1 MDGCLYVVSVSGGKD
16 STATCLHLRELGIPH
31 RRVFADTG
39 WELPE
44 TYTYIREVLEPA
56 LGPIDWV
63 RGPRQMEEL
72 IRHKGMFPS
81 RRRRFCTEQ
90 LKFLPI
96 KRYLH
101 ALADAEGCD
110 VVNVIGIRAE
120 ESKARA
126 QLPEREH
133 DDGMDLEVWRAIIG
147 WSLQDVIDIHAR
159 HNIPPN
165 PLYLKGFTRVGC
177 APCIMARKKEI
188 MRINQCYP
196 QQIDRIRVLEYA
208 LRDRLGSTG
217 TAPYFFQAKL
227 PEVSIGPGGEKV
239 ETYPAWPIDLVVAW
253 SKTPHGGRE
262 TGQLE
267 MFAPGPGQD
276 GCMQWGLCDTEGGPA
291 WVVLQDEEAS
301 DG

>member
-1 MDGCLYVVSVSGGKD
+1 
-16 STATCLHLRELGIPH
+16 
-31 RRVFADTG
+31 
-39 WELPE
+39 
-44 TYTYIREVLEPA
+44 
-56 LGPIDWV
+56 
-63 RGPRQMEEL
+63 
-72 IRHKGMFPS
+72 MFPS

-159 HNIPPN
+159 HNIPPE
-165 PLYLKGFTRVGC
+165 PALPEGLQRVGC

-217 TAPYFFQAKL
+217 TAPYFSRRSCQRSAL
-227 PEVSIGPGGEKV
+227 ARVREGRDLSGLADRSRGGMV
-239 ETYPAWPIDLVVAW
+239 QDT
-253 SKTPHGGRE
+253 HGGRE

-291 WVVLQDEEAS
+291 WVVLQDEGGERWVS
-301 DG
+301 RSKRFRGQRGGGR